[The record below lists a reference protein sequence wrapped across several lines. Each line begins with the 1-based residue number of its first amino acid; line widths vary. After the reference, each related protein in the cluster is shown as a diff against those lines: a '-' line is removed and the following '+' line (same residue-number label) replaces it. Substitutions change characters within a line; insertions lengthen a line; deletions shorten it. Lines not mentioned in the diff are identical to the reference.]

1 MARQNGYTVVTDL
14 RSNPGG
20 TVQRRRRKQSVKI
33 ERNIDEDALMA
44 SAIGDVTWLQQSLY
58 DTRKVYSVS
67 KEHVRKWKQGL
78 FSSAFFYYHLRRTKM
93 HFRGI
98 MFKVRRFKRIYI
110 FVTFYILVY

>member
-1 MARQNGYTVVTDL
+1 MTDL
-14 RSNPGG
+14 RTNPGG

-67 KEHVRKWKQGL
+67 KDHVRIVNGNRAYFPVL
-78 FSSAFFYYHLRRTKM
+78 FFIIT
-93 HFRGI
+93 
-98 MFKVRRFKRIYI
+98 
-110 FVTFYILVY
+110 

>member
-1 MARQNGYTVVTDL
+1 MAMQNGYTVVTDL
-14 RSNPGG
+14 RSKPGV

-67 KEHVRKWKQGL
+67 KEHVRIVNENRAYFPVL
-78 FSSAFFYYHLRRTKM
+78 FLLSPKTYENAL
-93 HFRGI
+93 
-98 MFKVRRFKRIYI
+98 
-110 FVTFYILVY
+110 